1 MAKKI
6 KEKLHVD
13 KYHTVNV
20 GEKQCMLNEIDSA
33 ATQKKYHTKN
43 STTKRCGR
51 MAVGTAYSTAV
62 TVQQELVFLAFSITC
77 GLVLALDLSVK
88 GHRAEMSEDISVN
101 ATWQWLPS
109 AQK

>member
-1 MAKKI
+1 
-6 KEKLHVD
+6 
-13 KYHTVNV
+13 
-20 GEKQCMLNEIDSA
+20 MLNEIDSA

-88 GHRAEMSEDISVN
+88 GHRAEMSKDISVN